1 MRPVSPQITMTETA
15 PMKAQAV
22 PRTAEVFRAAMR
34 KASWTR
40 QKMSRLSGFSRGFR
54 LLALVAM
61 ATIASL
67 EQCGLRVFLRDYS
80 RKQMKLRG
88 SMTIF
93 IYDRAYD
100 IVPISKFALSSRAK
114 FTIPRMQLTR
124 RNRPEK
130 DPLAVNIFVPRVA
143 LTTRSVVLTTEGVAL
158 IVNGAANQRPK
169 LPSAVIPLCKQQK
182 PQCIHRVA

>member
-34 KASWTR
+34 KASWNR
-40 QKMSRLSGFSRGFR
+40 QKMSCLSGFSRDFR

-80 RKQMKLRG
+80 RMRMKLRG

-93 IYDRAYD
+93 VYDLAYNT
-100 IVPISKFALSSRAK
+100 VPIS
-114 FTIPRMQLTR
+114 
-124 RNRPEK
+124 
-130 DPLAVNIFVPRVA
+130 
-143 LTTRSVVLTTEGVAL
+143 
-158 IVNGAANQRPK
+158 
-169 LPSAVIPLCKQQK
+169 
-182 PQCIHRVA
+182 

>member
-1 MRPVSPQITMTETA
+1 
-15 PMKAQAV
+15 MKAQAV
-22 PRTAEVFRAAMR
+22 PRTAEVLRAATR

-93 IYDRAYD
+93 TYDRAYNT
-100 IVPISKFALSSRAK
+100 VPISKFALSSGVKSQFCAGNSHEAIDLK
-114 FTIPRMQLTR
+114 KTR
-124 RNRPEK
+124 LRSTSSLLR
-130 DPLAVNIFVPRVA
+130 LASREGEPSSELKA
-143 LTTRSVVLTTEGVAL
+143 L
-158 IVNGAANQRPK
+158 P
-169 LPSAVIPLCKQQK
+169 
-182 PQCIHRVA
+182 

>member
-1 MRPVSPQITMTETA
+1 MRPLNPQITMTDTA

-80 RKQMKLRG
+80 R
-88 SMTIF
+88 
-93 IYDRAYD
+93 
-100 IVPISKFALSSRAK
+100 V
-114 FTIPRMQLTR
+114 
-124 RNRPEK
+124 
-130 DPLAVNIFVPRVA
+130 
-143 LTTRSVVLTTEGVAL
+143 
-158 IVNGAANQRPK
+158 
-169 LPSAVIPLCKQQK
+169 QK
-182 PQCIHRVA
+182 NCEAQ

>member
-1 MRPVSPQITMTETA
+1 
-15 PMKAQAV
+15 
-22 PRTAEVFRAAMR
+22 
-34 KASWTR
+34 
-40 QKMSRLSGFSRGFR
+40 MSRLSGFSRGLR

-93 IYDRAYD
+93 YDRAYG

-130 DPLAVNIFVPRVA
+130 DSLAINIFVPGVA
-143 LTTRSVVLTTEGVAL
+143 LTTRSVVLTTEGVSL
-158 IVNGAANQRPK
+158 IVHRAANQRPK